1 MGEQGAEGGS
11 CWLTKQLER
20 LQKQL
25 LKICSC
31 VFVCDCSGEPAI
43 YTGSRKGTAKMDEVK
58 EVSLDSELVLQHLNL
73 LLHQCQVEEVRIGEY
88 DALRIVVKD
97 VRSDS
102 RISLRSYYGNWRFVN
117 AGSIV
122 SGYLHSCEDRRKL
135 SAEISAV
142 LVGESLSVTNFSNI
156 DARVYFSKGMF
167 IDFLS
172 VFDDDIV
179 FEVYGEESEEI
190 EFRPLFGFMCRGRD
204 RAIRSIM

>member
-1 MGEQGAEGGS
+1 MGEQGAEGGP

-142 LVGESLSVTNFSNI
+142 LVGESLSVTNFASSPQCENKK
-156 DARVYFSKGMF
+156 A
-167 IDFLS
+167 
-172 VFDDDIV
+172 
-179 FEVYGEESEEI
+179 
-190 EFRPLFGFMCRGRD
+190 
-204 RAIRSIM
+204 